1 MRHPIRLFIAAS
13 LLMLP
18 TPSPAQPMPFDAEIR
33 AFARQDSVSPPPA
46 NPILFVG
53 SSSIRFWSSL
63 AQDFPGKPVLNRGFG
78 GSELSDV
85 IRYSD
90 QIITKYRPK
99 QIVLYA
105 GENDIATGKKT
116 GKQTYERFVT
126 LYKYIR
132 FKLPNTPFVFIAIKP
147 SPSRRQYMSDMNE
160 ANRLIQEFLSKE
172 ANAEFVDIRPAM
184 LGSNGQPIP
193 ALFRPDSLH
202 MLPAGYE
209 RWTNALR
216 PVID

>member
-1 MRHPIRLFIAAS
+1 
-13 LLMLP
+13 
-18 TPSPAQPMPFDAEIR
+18 MPFDAEIR
-33 AFARQDSVSPPPA
+33 AFERQDSVSPPPA

-105 GENDIATGKKT
+105 GENDIVTGKKT